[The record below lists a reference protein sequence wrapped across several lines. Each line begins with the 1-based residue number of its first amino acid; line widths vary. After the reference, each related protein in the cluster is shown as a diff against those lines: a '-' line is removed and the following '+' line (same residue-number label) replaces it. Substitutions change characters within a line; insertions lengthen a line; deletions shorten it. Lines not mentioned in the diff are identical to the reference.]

1 MSGKKKKSF
10 SGKLS
15 GDSLSKNI
23 IISLTPSPRIIAPY
37 AEATLDRILLDLNN
51 GMFEDKEKKS
61 GKSELLFFFRSFC
74 FLPRSLENSPPS
86 IKKPLF
92 VFLLSRSLSKKKKLQ
107 NSNKLLTP
115 PLSASWA
122 ASASTRGPRASS
134 VGCRRRSPSSGRGA

>member
-51 GMFEDKEKKS
+51 GMFEDKEKK
-61 GKSELLFFFRSFC
+61 KWE
-74 FLPRSLENSPPS
+74 E
-86 IKKPLF
+86 
-92 VFLLSRSLSKKKKLQ
+92 
-107 NSNKLLTP
+107 
-115 PLSASWA
+115 
-122 ASASTRGPRASS
+122 
-134 VGCRRRSPSSGRGA
+134 